1 MRISLAIPRPPEGAC
16 PCCYTKWVLR
26 EVESLALECL
36 RCAKLIV
43 IHGPAL
49 VAWAALVGL
58 INQAGPRRCTGR
70 AQKGH

>member
-1 MRISLAIPRPPEGAC
+1 MTALACVATC
-16 PCCYTKWVLR
+16 
-26 EVESLALECL
+26 
-36 RCAKLIV
+36 CAKLIV

-58 INQAGPRRCTGR
+58 IKQAGPRRCTGR